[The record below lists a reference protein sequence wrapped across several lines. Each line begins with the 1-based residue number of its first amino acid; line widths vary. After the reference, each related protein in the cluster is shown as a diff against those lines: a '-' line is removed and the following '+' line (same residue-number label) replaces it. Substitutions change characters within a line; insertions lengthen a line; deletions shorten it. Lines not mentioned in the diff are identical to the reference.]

1 MGLQGFTTSRLATW
15 WAFLRWAILNAGD
28 YLCSGETGAGS
39 ALLLEDGEEGAE
51 PAVAMKESG
60 ADGARR
66 ELNWVLISLTREGM
80 DEEEEEG
87 GGGEVGER
95 ANTGTAMRETRSEQE
110 KC

>member
-39 ALLLEDGEEGAE
+39 ALLLEDGEDGAE
-51 PAVAMKESG
+51 PAVAMKERG

-80 DEEEEEG
+80 EEEEEEEG
-87 GGGEVGER
+87 GEGEVGER
-95 ANTGTAMRETRSEQE
+95 ANTGTAMRNQVR
-110 KC
+110 KRK